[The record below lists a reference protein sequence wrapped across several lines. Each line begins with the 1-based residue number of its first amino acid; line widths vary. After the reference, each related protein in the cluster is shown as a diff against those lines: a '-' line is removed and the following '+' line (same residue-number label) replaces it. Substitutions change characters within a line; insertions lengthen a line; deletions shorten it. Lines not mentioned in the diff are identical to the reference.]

1 MGKGIL
7 KLYRSAVV
15 VSAMT
20 LISRVLGFVRDV
32 VLAGMFGVSAATD
45 AFYVAFRIP
54 NLMRRWFAE
63 GSFSLAFVPVFSECK
78 QTRGADALREL
89 VACVF
94 GALLAALL
102 LVVGLGM
109 LAAPGL
115 IAMFAPGFIDQPAQ
129 FELATALL
137 RITFPYALLI
147 SLVGMAGGILN
158 SFGRFGIPALTPV
171 FLNLSLIAA
180 ALFAAPW
187 FAQPIEALAWGV
199 LIAGIV
205 QLLFQLPSLMRLGML
220 PRPKFDFNNADVRK
234 IGRLM
239 LPTLFGSSVAQ
250 LNILI
255 DTVIASIVAVGSISW
270 LYYSD
275 RLLEFPLGV
284 FGIAIATVIL
294 PSLSRFHAAMDQ
306 DGFDRTLNWG
316 IKTGLLIAVPA
327 AIGLGILAGPI
338 IATLFNYD
346 QFGQTDV
353 QMTAASL
360 LAYSIGLPAYVMI
373 KVLAP
378 AFFSRQNTRTP
389 VRIAVLCLVSNTVLN
404 LLFVWLLR
412 RWEFA
417 PPHAGLAFASTL
429 SAYLNAG
436 LLYRALRSEGLASPA
451 DGLLGHLSVVGLAGL
466 MMGLAV
472 FWLVGDWQAWIEM
485 DLLTRGPRLLLIIA
499 AGSTIYAVA
508 ARLLGI
514 SLKDLKNAPT

>member
-1 MGKGIL
+1 
-7 KLYRSAVV
+7 
-15 VSAMT
+15 
-20 LISRVLGFVRDV
+20 
-32 VLAGMFGVSAATD
+32 
-45 AFYVAFRIP
+45 
-54 NLMRRWFAE
+54 
-63 GSFSLAFVPVFSECK
+63 
-78 QTRGADALREL
+78 
-89 VACVF
+89 
-94 GALLAALL
+94 
-102 LVVGLGM
+102 
-109 LAAPGL
+109 
-115 IAMFAPGFIDQPAQ
+115 
-129 FELATALL
+129 
-137 RITFPYALLI
+137 
-147 SLVGMAGGILN
+147 MAGGILN